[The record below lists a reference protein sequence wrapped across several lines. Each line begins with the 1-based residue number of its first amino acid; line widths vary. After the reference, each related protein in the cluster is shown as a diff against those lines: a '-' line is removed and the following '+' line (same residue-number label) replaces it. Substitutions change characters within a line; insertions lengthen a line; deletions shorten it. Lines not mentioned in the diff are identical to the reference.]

1 MGEKIDGKFLKN
13 YRDFIREIDKRKVK
27 DKVQISGD
35 ELSVYDLL
43 AALRNK
49 FGSYNDVFFKD
60 YESRIKRLNRRNGFT
75 SITYNKNRRIIGNI
89 GFYVEENGYYYCI
102 DFEEKYNKVFRF
114 YKASNKVIGAT
125 IGSTL
130 SEIRFTNLFPSGNWF
145 NEYYKD
151 NARYEITT
159 SGNKIAFKV
168 GNVHYKGTL
177 LEGQKIELFS
187 HSDING
193 HEDTKVFKFISLD
206 VLEDIKKL
214 DKNDK

>member
-1 MGEKIDGKFLKN
+1 MDQNIIANIDEDSEPKYLNKKKMKQLIIYISAGFLFLFLLFSIIAFATGNNGKKKIILENKAKIETIEEN
-13 YRDFIREIDKRKVK
+13 VVSK
-27 DKVQISGD
+27 
-35 ELSVYDLL
+35 DLL
-43 AALRNK
+43 
-49 FGSYNDVFFKD
+49 
-60 YESRIKRLNRRNGFT
+60 
-75 SITYNKNRRIIGNI
+75 
-89 GFYVEENGYYYCI
+89 EENGYYYCI

-114 YKASNKVIGAT
+114 YKASNKVIGAS

-130 SEIRFTNLFPSGNWF
+130 SEIRFNNLFPSENWF

>member
-1 MGEKIDGKFLKN
+1 MDQNIIANIDEDSEPKYLNKKKMKQLIIYISAGFLFLFLLFSVIAFATRNNGKKKIILENKAKIETIEEN
-13 YRDFIREIDKRKVK
+13 VVSK
-27 DKVQISGD
+27 
-35 ELSVYDLL
+35 DLL
-43 AALRNK
+43 
-49 FGSYNDVFFKD
+49 
-60 YESRIKRLNRRNGFT
+60 
-75 SITYNKNRRIIGNI
+75 
-89 GFYVEENGYYYCI
+89 EENGYYYCI

>member
-1 MGEKIDGKFLKN
+1 MDQNIIANIDEDSEPKYLNKKKMKQLIIYISAGFLFLFLLFSIIAFATGNNGKKKIILENKAKIETIEEN
-13 YRDFIREIDKRKVK
+13 VVSK
-27 DKVQISGD
+27 
-35 ELSVYDLL
+35 DLL
-43 AALRNK
+43 
-49 FGSYNDVFFKD
+49 
-60 YESRIKRLNRRNGFT
+60 
-75 SITYNKNRRIIGNI
+75 
-89 GFYVEENGYYYCI
+89 EENGYYYCI

-114 YKASNKVIGAT
+114 YKASNKVIGAS

-130 SEIRFTNLFPSGNWF
+130 SEIRFKNLFPSENWF

-214 DKNDK
+214 DKNDN

>member
-1 MGEKIDGKFLKN
+1 MDQNIIANIDEDSEPKYLNKKKMKQLIIYISAGFLFLFLLFSVIAFATGNNGKKKIILENKAKIETIEEN
-13 YRDFIREIDKRKVK
+13 VVSK
-27 DKVQISGD
+27 
-35 ELSVYDLL
+35 DLL
-43 AALRNK
+43 
-49 FGSYNDVFFKD
+49 
-60 YESRIKRLNRRNGFT
+60 
-75 SITYNKNRRIIGNI
+75 
-89 GFYVEENGYYYCI
+89 EENGYYYCI

-114 YKASNKVIGAT
+114 YKASNKVIGAS

-130 SEIRFTNLFPSGNWF
+130 SEIRFKNLFPSENWF

-159 SGNKIAFKV
+159 SGNKISFKV

-187 HSDING
+187 HSDNNG
-193 HEDTKVFKFISLD
+193 YEDTKVFKFISLD

-214 DKNDK
+214 DKNDN

>member
-1 MGEKIDGKFLKN
+1 MDQNIIANIDEDSEPKYLNKKKMKQLIIYISAGFLFLFLLFSVIAFATGNNGKKKIILENKAKIETIEEN
-13 YRDFIREIDKRKVK
+13 VVSK
-27 DKVQISGD
+27 
-35 ELSVYDLL
+35 DLL
-43 AALRNK
+43 
-49 FGSYNDVFFKD
+49 
-60 YESRIKRLNRRNGFT
+60 
-75 SITYNKNRRIIGNI
+75 
-89 GFYVEENGYYYCI
+89 EENGYYYCI

-114 YKASNKVIGAT
+114 YKASNKVIGAS

-130 SEIRFTNLFPSGNWF
+130 SEIRFNNLFPSENWF

>member
-1 MGEKIDGKFLKN
+1 MDQNIIANIDEDSEPKYLNKKKMKQLIIYISAGFLFLFLLFSVIAFATRNNGKKKIILENKAKIETIEEN
-13 YRDFIREIDKRKVK
+13 VVSK
-27 DKVQISGD
+27 
-35 ELSVYDLL
+35 DLL
-43 AALRNK
+43 
-49 FGSYNDVFFKD
+49 
-60 YESRIKRLNRRNGFT
+60 
-75 SITYNKNRRIIGNI
+75 
-89 GFYVEENGYYYCI
+89 EENGYYYCI

-114 YKASNKVIGAT
+114 YKASNKVIGAS

-130 SEIRFTNLFPSGNWF
+130 SEIRFNNLFPSENWF

>member
-1 MGEKIDGKFLKN
+1 MDQNIIANIDEDSEPKYLNKKKMKQLIIYISAGFLFLFLLFSVIAFATRNNGKKKIILENKAKIETIEEN
-13 YRDFIREIDKRKVK
+13 VVSK
-27 DKVQISGD
+27 
-35 ELSVYDLL
+35 DLL
-43 AALRNK
+43 
-49 FGSYNDVFFKD
+49 
-60 YESRIKRLNRRNGFT
+60 
-75 SITYNKNRRIIGNI
+75 
-89 GFYVEENGYYYCI
+89 EENGYYYCI

-114 YKASNKVIGAT
+114 YKASNKVIGAS

-130 SEIRFTNLFPSGNWF
+130 SEIRFTKLFPSGNWF

-214 DKNDK
+214 DKNDN

>member
-1 MGEKIDGKFLKN
+1 MDQNIIANIDEDSEPKYLNKKKMKQLIIYISAGFLFLFLLFSIIAFATGNNGKKKIILENKAKIETIEEN
-13 YRDFIREIDKRKVK
+13 VVSK
-27 DKVQISGD
+27 
-35 ELSVYDLL
+35 DLL
-43 AALRNK
+43 
-49 FGSYNDVFFKD
+49 
-60 YESRIKRLNRRNGFT
+60 
-75 SITYNKNRRIIGNI
+75 
-89 GFYVEENGYYYCI
+89 EENGYYYCI

-114 YKASNKVIGAT
+114 YKASNKVIGAS

-130 SEIRFTNLFPSGNWF
+130 SEIRFKNLFPSENWF